1 MLGWRS
7 RWWSFGRISALA
19 VAIAV
24 CTAGCGSKSVG
35 DYLAAGDRALQ
46 HNEPATAEQ
55 NYSSAAKLAPNDPQT
70 HVALANLYVYEHN
83 PDAAKQEFMRAVE
96 LDPRDVRAHLGLG
109 KVFFDRGQFTMAEE
123 QYLAAAALDPANP
136 RCHMELATVAERT
149 GKPETAE
156 RELRTAIGLLPKD
169 GQPHFALANF
179 LDKQSGRRADA
190 EVEYGRAQA
199 LDPRLARPAAAPP
212 AGTAPAIA
220 AAPSGPT
227 AAGAPASGAPKIKA
241 LDKNFKLTHNSPVY
255 EKPDNTSRIVGNV
268 RRNKYVHVT
277 GITADWLQVRL
288 HSGTVGF
295 IPTSAAE

>member
-1 MLGWRS
+1 MLGWRI
-7 RWWSFGRISALA
+7 RWSSFRRVSALA
-19 VAIAV
+19 LAIALG
-24 CTAGCGSKSVG
+24 TAGCGKKSVG
-35 DYLAAGDRALQ
+35 DYLAAGDLALQ

-55 NYSSAAKLAPNDPQT
+55 NYGSAAKLAPNDPQT

-83 PDAAKQEFMRAVE
+83 PNAAKQEFMRAVE

-109 KVFFDRGQFTMAEE
+109 KLFFDQGQFTMAEE
-123 QYLAAAALDPANP
+123 QYLAASALDPANP
-136 RCHMELATVAERT
+136 KCHMELATVAERA

-169 GQPHFALANF
+169 GQPHFALANL

-199 LDPRLARPAAAPP
+199 LDPRLARSAAPPPAGAAPAAA
-212 AGTAPAIA
+212 AIA
-220 AAPSGPT
+220 GVPP
-227 AAGAPASGAPKIKA
+227 SGAPKVKS
-241 LDKNFKLTHNSPVY
+241 LDKNFKLTHDSQVY
-255 EKPDNTSRIVGNV
+255 EKPDDTSRVVGKV

-277 GITADWLQVRL
+277 GITGDWLQVRL